1 MTVALVLAAE
11 ADAGLRGQLAPLGVG
26 RVDAAEQTGPGLL
39 TIAAAA
45 RAARER
51 MLICVGDDTI
61 PESILARLLGAAGTA
76 AFTGARAPDPRPA
89 PDADQQQPQPRPGGG
104 AMVVDTPDLDAL
116 AGVAESLAATQA
128 APAAVGALL
137 DELTRAGVRVR
148 VLDAGPDGDGVVA
161 QLIDPV
167 ARDVARWAAARDL
180 TPAALAGISLG
191 LGLLSAV
198 WFSEPTLRARLL
210 AVVVLLAA
218 FTAGRS
224 GAHLAAVGRI
234 RPAADWLA
242 AASGLLTEFAVYAAL
257 AISAGLIVPGHPAG
271 LNGIFGGAL
280 RHSAVASF
288 GGAGQPGV
296 WRLAVAAL
304 LLLGA
309 RRLAE
314 LCYEGAAR
322 ASGRMFP
329 RPARRLPGPVITL
342 PAGERYAVIAITA
355 VCFGPRLTF
364 DVLLAWSAVAA
375 GYVLVGLM
383 ASAGLAMV
391 GGALAAYRGDGAVA
405 RRLGRAGRGLLP
417 PLPPLLVGL
426 LVTCDLALLGLANLP
441 GILVLAPVMA
451 MLLAGLGSRHPHD
464 GRLDWLVPPL
474 LLTGEGVFL
483 AALGFSRHVWLP
495 VVFAALAAVVLRHM
509 DLAYRARSGLGVRQ
523 DRFGLGWDGRMLLAG
538 LAAVVGFVPLGYA
551 LLAAYL
557 WLLAGWDFLSAWL
570 KSLASP

>member
-11 ADAGLRGQLAPLGVG
+11 ADAGLRGQLAALGVG

-61 PESILARLLGAAGTA
+61 PEGILARLLGAAGTA

-89 PDADQQQPQPRPGGG
+89 PDADQQRPQPRPGGG

-137 DELTRAGVRVR
+137 GELTRAGVRVR

-198 WFSEPTLRARLL
+198 WFSEPTVRARLL

-224 GAHLAAVGRI
+224 GAQLAAVGRI

-257 AISAGLIVPGHPAG
+257 AISAGLTSPGHPAG

-280 RHSAVASF
+280 RHSAVVSF

-314 LCYEGAAR
+314 LCYEGVAR

-329 RPARRLPGPVITL
+329 RPARRLPGQVITL

-364 DVLLAWSAVAA
+364 DVLLTWSAVAA

-383 ASAGLAMV
+383 ASPSLARV
-391 GGALAAYRGDGAVA
+391 GGVLAAYRGDGAVA
-405 RRLGRAGRGLLP
+405 RRLGRACRGLLP

-451 MLLAGLGSRHPHD
+451 MLLAGLGPATRTTD
-464 GRLDWLVPPL
+464 GWTGWCRRSCSPARAFSWPPSGSPGTSGCRSCSPYWPRWCCGTWTWP
-474 LLTGEGVFL
+474 TGPGP
-483 AALGFSRHVWLP
+483 AWGS
-495 VVFAALAAVVLRHM
+495 
-509 DLAYRARSGLGVRQ
+509 ART
-523 DRFGLGWDGRMLLAG
+523 A
-538 LAAVVGFVPLGYA
+538 
-551 LLAAYL
+551 
-557 WLLAGWDFLSAWL
+557 SAW
-570 KSLASP
+570 AGTGGCCWPGWPP

>member
-1 MTVALVLAAE
+1 VSV
-11 ADAGLRGQLAPLGVG
+11 
-26 RVDAAEQTGPGLL
+26 
-39 TIAAAA
+39 

-61 PESILARLLGAAGTA
+61 PEGILARLLGAPGTA
-76 AFTGARAPDPRPA
+76 AFTGGRAPEPRPA
-89 PDADQQQPQPRPGGG
+89 PDDADQQRPQARAAGG
-104 AMVVDTPDLDAL
+104 ALVVDTDDLAAL
-116 AGVAESLAATQA
+116 AGAAELLAATQA
-128 APAAVGALL
+128 APAAVAALL
-137 DELTRAGVRVR
+137 GELTRAGVRVR
-148 VLDAGPDGDGVVA
+148 VLDAGPDGDGA
-161 QLIDPV
+161 IAALIDPA
-167 ARDVARWAAARDL
+167 ARDVARWAATRDL

-198 WFSEPTLRARLL
+198 WFSEPTVKARLL
-210 AVVVLLAA
+210 AILILLAA

-224 GAHLAAVGRI
+224 GAHLAAVGPI
-234 RPAADWLA
+234 KPAADWLA
-242 AASGLLTEFAVYAAL
+242 AASGLVTEFAVYAAL
-257 AISAGLIVPGHPAG
+257 AISAGLVVPGRPAG

-329 RPARRLPGPVITL
+329 RPARRLPGQVVTL

-355 VCFGPRLTF
+355 VFFGPRLTF
-364 DVLLAWSAVAA
+364 DVLLAWSVVAA
-375 GYVLVGLM
+375 GYVLIGLV
-383 ASAGLAMV
+383 ASGGQVTRV
-391 GGALAAYRGDGAVA
+391 GGVLTAYRGDGAVA

-495 VVFAALAAVVLRHM
+495 VVFAVLAAVVLRHM

-538 LAAVVGFVPLGYA
+538 LAAVAGFVPFAYA

-570 KSLASP
+570 KSLARR